1 MLNRNPK
8 PDFKVEID
16 IVLPSGE
23 TEKLKAECR
32 YKKTSEYRALF
43 KAADG
48 EKLDDATILAQLYKS
63 WDASEFP
70 CTPAGIAELIEE
82 YPSAPPALFNA
93 YREALF
99 EGRRK
104 N

>member
-8 PDFKVEID
+8 PDFPVEVD

-23 TEKLKAECR
+23 TEKLKAECH

-43 KAADG
+43 QAEAN
-48 EKLDDATILAQLYKS
+48 EKLDDPTILARLYKS

-70 CTPAGIAELIEE
+70 CTRDGIADLIEE
-82 YPSAPPALFNA
+82 YPSAAPALFNA
-93 YREALF
+93 YRAALF